1 MISESNPV
9 FVKID
14 KYKEILAIVE
24 VINKKTIGVKQILS
38 ELRELKNKEEEEIN
52 NWSKNIDEITSKLE
66 AMQEELI
73 KG

>member
-14 KYKEILAIVE
+14 KYKEILNIVE
-24 VINKKTIGVKQILS
+24 VINKKVIGVKQLLGQIK
-38 ELRELKNKEEEEIN
+38 ELKSREEEEILSWGRN
-52 NWSKNIDEITSKLE
+52 MDEITKKIESL
-66 AMQEELI
+66 QEELI